1 MAARSL
7 SPNRVA
13 QKLREHRSAVA
24 TLAMLNAKRAV
35 KAQIRARGEKP
46 AHFTAKEIAVLAEA
60 ELQRNRTRFIAEAEH
75 TIATWPGFAYLRIN
89 AQTQTQPISTTSAVQ
104 MFGAK

>member
-7 SPNRVA
+7 SPDRVA

-24 TLAMLNAKRAV
+24 VLA
-35 KAQIRARGEKP
+35 RARGQKV
-46 AHFTAKEIAVLAEA
+46 AHFTAKEIAVLAEV

-75 TIATWPGFAYLRIN
+75 TIATSPAFARWRLPN
-89 AQTQTQPISTTSAVQ
+89 ADVLQSAQKQTQPISTTSTLQ
-104 MFGAK
+104 ISGAK